1 MFVWWTGMPLIGL
14 VFFAVMFAIVVYS
27 FVSSVRGQGLE
38 MEDSMGGRARRR
50 DRSRGFSGGRAGDWE
65 CERTTCR
72 AMNPGHAK
80 FCRMCGRRR

>member
-14 VFFAVMFAIVVYS
+14 LFFAGMFIVVVYS
-27 FVSSVRGQGLE
+27 FVSAVRGQGWE
-38 MEDSMGGRARRR
+38 MEDSMGGRARTRG
-50 DRSRGFSGGRAGDWE
+50 RSRRIADSRADDWE

-72 AMNPGHAK
+72 AMNPGHAR